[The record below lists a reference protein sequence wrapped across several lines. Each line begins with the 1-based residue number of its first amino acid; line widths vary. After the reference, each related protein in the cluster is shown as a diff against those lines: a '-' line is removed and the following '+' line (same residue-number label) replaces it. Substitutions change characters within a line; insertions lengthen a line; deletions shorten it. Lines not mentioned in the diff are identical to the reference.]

1 MTEPRMQTKGELLRA
16 QSEAL
21 MRELGPAEY
30 IRYIQRTR
38 PGKGDYT
45 AERHKLLAGITLAD
59 IMAELERMRGA
70 RGDQP
75 DAGDCIS

>member
-1 MTEPRMQTKGELLRA
+1 MTAPKTQTEEEILREKY
-16 QSEAL
+16 EAL

-30 IRYIQRTR
+30 FRYIQRTR

-59 IMAELERMRGA
+59 IMAELERMRA
-70 RGDQP
+70 SGDLP
-75 DAGDCIS
+75 DPGDPSS